1 MTKKS
6 IVRNLDI
13 LRSMRDRKRRRVNAT
28 TLEKINNVIELY
40 EDRKISQTATAEN
53 LLNGLVEGK
62 EKGMKA
68 YEKAVAK
75 YQDPE
80 PIGERINVR
89 LAVQKAN
96 EGRTRAV
103 VKRKGKLY
111 SVKYMFF
118 QFKEGQQTKI
128 KALSIKVIDTT
139 HF

>member
-40 EDRKISQTATAEN
+40 EDRKISQMATAEN

-68 YEKAVAK
+68 YQKAVAK

-80 PIGERINVR
+80 TIGERINVR

-111 SVKYMFF
+111 SVKYMLFS
-118 QFKEGQQTKI
+118 KERG
-128 KALSIKVIDTT
+128 VTT
-139 HF
+139 RF